1 MSGTGYE
8 HLPVTGVRERTQAM
22 ASYARAFFR
31 SMSSE
36 EFAQAIED
44 ARSFGQQR
52 LVERLYAKKVIDNIV
67 KAILARIDRGDF
79 VGDQL
84 NDYIHDA
91 VVVLMQI
98 ARQEKFDLT
107 KSAGEIASY
116 VCLWIEQRVKRA
128 ARKDQRWR
136 FSLSE
141 TPVDLEESTDN
152 TDFDETRQPKLNA
165 RLSQDG
171 CASDRTVEGNFTDV
185 RTPRP
190 AQRHNPVVAH
200 GLRKSDRHVL
210 PSSAPQDRRVR
221 DLSRRR
227 HEDGRQE
234 IEDKRSPGYGHACLL
249 CRFLYGEAWA
259 VHQFGVLH
267 PSFELCASKKEKEG
281 VCEKRGA
288 VSQPDCRCGRYLE
301 KKDHRCTQGTEEV
314 LDNRTAYGKGKG
326 EQEPVLFSSR
336 GEMVPARR

>member
-31 SMSSE
+31 SMSSD
-36 EFAQAIED
+36 EFARAIED

-67 KAILARIDRGDF
+67 KAILARIDRGHF

-98 ARQEKFDLT
+98 ARQGKFDLT
-107 KSAGEIASY
+107 KSTGEIASY

-128 ARKDQRWR
+128 ARKEQRWR

-141 TPVDLEESTDN
+141 TTVDLEESADN
-152 TDFDETRQPKLNA
+152 TDLDESCQPKLNA
-165 RLSQDG
+165 GRSQDD
-171 CASDRTVEGNFTDV
+171 CASGRNGEGYFTDV
-185 RTPRP
+185 RNPRP
-190 AQRHNPVVAH
+190 ADRHNPVVAH

-210 PSSAPQDRRVR
+210 S
-221 DLSRRR
+221 LFGTSR
-227 HEDGRQE
+227 
-234 IEDKRSPGYGHACLL
+234 P
-249 CRFLYGEAWA
+249 
-259 VHQFGVLH
+259 
-267 PSFELCASKKEKEG
+267 EG
-281 VCEKRGA
+281 
-288 VSQPDCRCGRYLE
+288 S
-301 KKDHRCTQGTEEV
+301 
-314 LDNRTAYGKGKG
+314 
-326 EQEPVLFSSR
+326 
-336 GEMVPARR
+336 

>member
-116 VCLWIEQRVKRA
+116 VCLWIEQRGKRA

-190 AQRHNPVVAH
+190 AQRHNPIVAH

-210 PSSAPQDRRVR
+210 SLFGA
-221 DLSRRR
+221 SR
-227 HEDGRQE
+227 
-234 IEDKRSPGYGHACLL
+234 P
-249 CRFLYGEAWA
+249 
-259 VHQFGVLH
+259 
-267 PSFELCASKKEKEG
+267 EG
-281 VCEKRGA
+281 
-288 VSQPDCRCGRYLE
+288 S
-301 KKDHRCTQGTEEV
+301 
-314 LDNRTAYGKGKG
+314 
-326 EQEPVLFSSR
+326 
-336 GEMVPARR
+336 